1 MSWREDAI
9 LGQVTIGQGTTI
21 KKVVAYT
28 PTLAPAS
35 VAAATVAEETFTVTG
50 LTTDDVVVVNQP
62 AISNTPFN
70 KMGARIDVFSKAAGK
85 IVQHNHALMKRKKFI
100 NNMRTHKTS
109 AAGH

>member
-28 PTLAPAS
+28 PTLSPAS

-50 LTTDDVVVVNQP
+50 LTTDDVVIVSPPSIAN
-62 AISNTPFN
+62 ATGIA
-70 KMGARIDVFSKAAGK
+70 GARV
-85 IVQHNHALMKRKKFI
+85 
-100 NNMRTHKTS
+100 S
-109 AAGH
+109 AANTLAIRFVNPTAGALVPTSGVFTVLAFRK